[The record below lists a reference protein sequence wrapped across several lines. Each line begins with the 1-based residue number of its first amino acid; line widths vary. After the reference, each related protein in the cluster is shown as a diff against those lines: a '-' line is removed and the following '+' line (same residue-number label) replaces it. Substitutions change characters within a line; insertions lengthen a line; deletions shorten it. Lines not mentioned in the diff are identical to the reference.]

1 MFFHMTPPSSNTDC
15 SSFFSLKF
23 QPSQPD
29 GPGDQKKKKKGS
41 GKLFVPV

>member
-1 MFFHMTPPSSNTDC
+1 MFSPSSNTDC

-29 GPGDQKKKKKGS
+29 GPGDQKEKKKKGS

>member
-15 SSFFSLKF
+15 SFFSLKF

-29 GPGDQKKKKKGS
+29 GPGDQKEKKKGS